1 MIHIYYGYGK
11 GKTCSAVG
19 AGMRAYG
26 AGLSVL
32 LVQFLKNNQSSELK
46 TLPFDIYDSP
56 EYLPFNPDNS
66 YKLWVNS
73 AVEYIKN
80 SSADMI
86 ILDEFLDTAD
96 KFISTQDALKLIK
109 ELKCEVII
117 TGHCENEKF
126 FEAADYIT
134 AFDKIKHPF
143 DNGVKARE
151 GVEY

>member
-11 GKTCSAVG
+11 GKTSSAIG

-32 LVQFLKNNQSSELK
+32 LVQFFKDNQSSERRV
-46 TLPFDIYDSP
+46 LPFEVYRSP
-56 EYLPFNPDNS
+56 DVLPFNPDSS
-66 YKLWVNS
+66 YKGWVDS
-73 AVEYIKN
+73 ALEYVKN

-96 KFISTQDALKLIK
+96 KFISAQDFIKLIK
-109 ELKCEVII
+109 ALKGEVII
-117 TGHCENEKF
+117 TGHQKNQKI
-126 FEAADYIT
+126 FEVADYIT
-134 AFDKIKHPF
+134 CFEKIKHPF
-143 DNGVKARE
+143 DKGIKARE